1 MSGVSN
7 FDQIPLA
14 KERRLVLGIPGAL
27 RCPMPITNQFWQY
40 AREALL
46 LAYEAKTDDDKQAL
60 LDLAETWTLAALEQR
75 RSQVDDDKA
84 IAA

>member
-1 MSGVSN
+1 
-7 FDQIPLA
+7 
-14 KERRLVLGIPGAL
+14 
-27 RCPMPITNQFWQY
+27 MPITNQFWQY